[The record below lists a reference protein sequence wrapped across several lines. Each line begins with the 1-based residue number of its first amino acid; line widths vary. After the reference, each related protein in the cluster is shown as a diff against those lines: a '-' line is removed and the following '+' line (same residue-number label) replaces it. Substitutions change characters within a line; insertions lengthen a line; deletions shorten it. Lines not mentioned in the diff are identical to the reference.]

1 MSMKII
7 ICGAGQ
13 VGFSIARH
21 LSAEDNDVIIVD
33 QSEELV
39 RKITN
44 NLEVQGIVGF
54 ASHPDVLKQA
64 GASEADMLVA
74 VTASDEVNMVSCQL
88 AHSLFKIP
96 TKIARVREQHY
107 LKPEWSDLFSPEN
120 MPIDHIISP
129 EIEVANAI
137 NRRLEVPG
145 AFNSISLF
153 NDQIKI
159 IGILIDNNCPL
170 INTPLDQ
177 IKTTFS
183 EVNIVVMSISRGGKS
198 ILPTLDEQIYPD
210 DEIYFLVK
218 AQELTRAMKAFGYG
232 ESAARKIVIAGGG
245 NIGLHL
251 AQIIQEKFSDT
262 SLKLVEVDEDCA
274 DHAAKALSKG
284 IVLKGDA
291 LDPDVLN
298 EANISSAETI
308 ISVTDEEEVN
318 ILCSLLA
325 KRYGCQRAIA
335 LINTI
340 TYKSLITDLG
350 VDVVVDPRAIT
361 VSSVMRHVRRG
372 KIRSIYSLGEGIGEI
387 IELDALETSPITGK
401 KMKEIKFPKGV
412 ILGAVV
418 RNDEI
423 TIPDHG
429 TDIKANDRLVL
440 FAPTNTIKKLEK
452 LFSVR
457 LEFF

>member
-1 MSMKII
+1 MKII
-7 ICGAGQ
+7 ICGAGE

-21 LSAEDNDVIIVD
+21 LSAEDNDVTIID
-33 QSEELV
+33 QSEDLV
-39 RKITN
+39 RKMTN
-44 NLEVQGIVGF
+44 NLEVQGVVGF

-74 VTASDEVNMVSCQL
+74 VTASDEVNMVACQL
-88 AHSLFKIP
+88 GHSLFKVP

-153 NDQIKI
+153 EDQIKI

-170 INTPLDQ
+170 INTPLEQ

-183 EVNIVVMSISRGGKS
+183 EFNIVVISISRGGKL
-198 ILPTLDEQIYPD
+198 ILPKPDEQIFPD

-218 AQELTRAMKAFGYG
+218 AQELTRAMKAFGYDQN
-232 ESAARKIVIAGGG
+232 AARKIVIAGGG

-262 SLKLVEVDEDCA
+262 NLKLIEMDEACA
-274 DHAAKALSKG
+274 DHAAKTLSKG

-298 EANISSAETI
+298 EAHIADAETI
-308 ISVTDEEEVN
+308 ISVTNEEEVN

-325 KRYGCQRAIA
+325 KRYGCQRAVT

-350 VDVVVDPRAIT
+350 IDVVVDPRAIT

-372 KIRSIYSLGEGIGEI
+372 KIRSIYSLGEGVGEI
-387 IELDALETSPITGK
+387 IDLEALETAPIIGQGIK
-401 KMKEIKFPKGV
+401 DIKFPKGV
-412 ILGAVV
+412 IVGAIVREKNVV
-418 RNDEI
+418 MPDQEI
-423 TIPDHG
+423 T
-429 TDIKANDRLVL
+429 IKANDRLVL
-440 FAPTNTIKKLEK
+440 FAPANTIKKLEK

>member
-1 MSMKII
+1 VLAHQEPPERSLGEAKTTENSSTKAHRKSNAE
-7 ICGAGQ
+7 GR
-13 VGFSIARH
+13 IAAIYRDGNAVQPEGNTVLRENDEVFFLAPRKDIRAIMIEMRH
-21 LSAEDNDVIIVD
+21 LEHP
-33 QSEELV
+33 V
-39 RKITN
+39 RS
-44 NLEVQGIVGF
+44 V
-54 ASHPDVLKQA
+54 
-64 GASEADMLVA
+64 
-74 VTASDEVNMVSCQL
+74 
-88 AHSLFKIP
+88 
-96 TKIARVREQHY
+96 
-107 LKPEWSDLFSPEN
+107 
-120 MPIDHIISP
+120 
-129 EIEVANAI
+129 
-137 NRRLEVPG
+137 
-145 AFNSISLF
+145 
-153 NDQIKI
+153 
-159 IGILIDNNCPL
+159 
-170 INTPLDQ
+170 
-177 IKTTFS
+177 
-183 EVNIVVMSISRGGKS
+183 
-198 ILPTLDEQIYPD
+198 
-210 DEIYFLVK
+210 
-218 AQELTRAMKAFGYG
+218 
-232 ESAARKIVIAGGG
+232 VIAGGG

>member
-13 VGFSIARH
+13 VGSSIARH

-153 NDQIKI
+153 NDQIKYYQFHWY
-159 IGILIDNNCPL
+159 LISYV
-170 INTPLDQ
+170 
-177 IKTTFS
+177 F
-183 EVNIVVMSISRGGKS
+183 
-198 ILPTLDEQIYPD
+198 
-210 DEIYFLVK
+210 
-218 AQELTRAMKAFGYG
+218 
-232 ESAARKIVIAGGG
+232 
-245 NIGLHL
+245 
-251 AQIIQEKFSDT
+251 
-262 SLKLVEVDEDCA
+262 
-274 DHAAKALSKG
+274 
-284 IVLKGDA
+284 
-291 LDPDVLN
+291 
-298 EANISSAETI
+298 
-308 ISVTDEEEVN
+308 
-318 ILCSLLA
+318 
-325 KRYGCQRAIA
+325 
-335 LINTI
+335 
-340 TYKSLITDLG
+340 
-350 VDVVVDPRAIT
+350 
-361 VSSVMRHVRRG
+361 
-372 KIRSIYSLGEGIGEI
+372 
-387 IELDALETSPITGK
+387 
-401 KMKEIKFPKGV
+401 
-412 ILGAVV
+412 
-418 RNDEI
+418 
-423 TIPDHG
+423 
-429 TDIKANDRLVL
+429 
-440 FAPTNTIKKLEK
+440 
-452 LFSVR
+452 
-457 LEFF
+457 